1 MVAERLR
8 DDGGEV
14 IGTNGFYVDVTFPPR
29 SIDADAAFDLL
40 TWRSQAANIKVRVLA
55 EQLLADFRAL
65 NYDDTLPSRPLFDQL
80 LLTAPQPRP
89 AVT

>member
-1 MVAERLR
+1 MIVYR
-8 DDGGEV
+8 
-14 IGTNGFYVDVTFPPR
+14 
-29 SIDADAAFDLL
+29 IDADAAFDLL

-80 LLTAPQPRP
+80 LLTAHNR
-89 AVT
+89 VGR